1 MEHIVSLTILLSFK
15 SSLSFSTGLELV
27 ILWKIM
33 VYTDSTCLVFNA
45 GALIVAHC
53 RTLVGAHVPKSMVS
67 PFCHRHEV
75 QDLGSLRAHWESEIP
90 IHRSFKA
97 TLPKIYAMHLL
108 GNLFAVWVNRGDRP
122 VGARAE
128 IGLAS
133 TYRRAIPNQ

>member
-53 RTLVGAHVPKSMVS
+53 RTLVGAHVPKCDGISLLPS
-67 PFCHRHEV
+67 PRGLRPGIV
-75 QDLGSLRAHWESEIP
+75 AGSLGVGDTDSSLVQSHS
-90 IHRSFKA
+90 
-97 TLPKIYAMHLL
+97 TQ
-108 GNLFAVWVNRGDRP
+108 NLRY
-122 VGARAE
+122 
-128 IGLAS
+128 AS
-133 TYRRAIPNQ
+133 TGNPLRSLGE